1 MADEKSEKGLKGL
14 IVKDKS
20 KDSDPINFLTYVR
33 ERMDTFEE
41 RPLCSVDSLVFSWL
55 AYAHIGSSL
64 DAACFSEGIA
74 LSDLLRAEEFDNM
87 FGTSWDPVGSREL
100 LFAVC
105 ASPRFRTARLC
116 EFRFKTDMGAEE
128 QFAAMTFR
136 LPTGASYVAFR
147 GTDSTIVGW
156 KEDFNMT
163 FLNPVPAQVEAARY
177 LNEVAQVTDGPL
189 YVGGHS
195 KGGNLAAYA
204 VAMCKPEH
212 RARVQRVFSHDGPG
226 FHRTFVEREEY
237 QRLLP
242 LMEKTTPRSS
252 LIGQVLSEDP
262 ACECVIVESDGFS
275 MLQHNPFLWHV
286 DVDACDFVRVD
297 GYSASSRYFN
307 TTLDAWMDK
316 YPLEDRQRFVDAL
329 FYVIG
334 VTGAHRFGDIAADFK
349 TSLPLMLDA
358 ADTFD
363 PDLRDFIKDVFK
375 TFAKTAT
382 VERVTD
388 AASGLLDSIKSTR
401 PLLLMSEEGEA
412 DGFESA
418 FDVEEQAEDDADIQ

>member
-1 MADEKSEKGLKGL
+1 MTDEKNEKGLKGL
-14 IVKDKS
+14 IAKDKP
-20 KDSDPINFLTYVR
+20 KDVDLINFLTYVR

-41 RPLCSVDSLVFSWL
+41 RPLCGVDSLVFSWL
-55 AYAHIGSSL
+55 AYAHISPSL
-64 DAACFSEGIA
+64 DAACFSAGIA
-74 LSDLLRAEEFDNM
+74 LSDLLRAEEFDEM
-87 FGTSWDPVGSREL
+87 FGTSWDPVSSQEL

-105 ASPRFRTARLC
+105 ASPRFRTSRLT

-177 LNEVAQVTDGPL
+177 LDEVARATEGPL

-204 VAMCKPEH
+204 VALCAPEH
-212 RARVQRVFSHDGPG
+212 RARVARVFSHDGPG
-226 FHRTFVEREEY
+226 FHRTFVEGEEY
-237 QRLLP
+237 RRLLP

-262 ACECVIVESDGFS
+262 ACACTIVESDGFS

-286 DVDACDFVRVD
+286 DVDACDFVPAD
-297 GYSASSRYFN
+297 GYTAASRYFN
-307 TTLDAWMDK
+307 ATLDAWMDK
-316 YPLEDRQRFVDAL
+316 YPLEDRKRFVDTL
-329 FYVIG
+329 FEVLG
-334 VTGAHRFGDIAADFK
+334 VTGAKRFGDITADVK
-349 TSLPLMLDA
+349 TNLPLMLDA
-358 ADTFD
+358 ADKLD
-363 PDLRDFIKDVFK
+363 PDLQVFVKDVFK

-388 AASGLLDSIKSTR
+388 AASGLIDSIKATR
-401 PLLLMSEEGEA
+401 PTLLLG
-412 DGFESA
+412 DGTAAEYES
-418 FDVEEQAEDDADIQ
+418 DSDSSL